1 MLLPKLVQCIFVL
14 FTVFYLYLQDLKEV
28 IIKECYFKYIL
39 MDPMSENITK
49 LNIWGSLNVIGT
61 HELIGN
67 GTIWK
72 NQDKVF
78 MLW

>member
-1 MLLPKLVQCIFVL
+1 
-14 FTVFYLYLQDLKEV
+14 
-28 IIKECYFKYIL
+28 